1 MVSFGLD
8 QKIQNVGTR
17 VTLISVFMALV
28 MLMIVMALLVI
39 NGFGLQEMELWK
51 FTEKKRSLGHIWT
64 VVIFTVRYPRSSF
77 YSHRPVP
84 VEF

>member
-39 NGFGLQEMELWK
+39 NGCGQQEMEL
-51 FTEKKRSLGHIWT
+51 
-64 VVIFTVRYPRSSF
+64 
-77 YSHRPVP
+77 
-84 VEF
+84 

>member
-8 QKIQNVGTR
+8 QKIQNAGTR

-39 NGFGLQEMELWK
+39 NGCGQPEMELWK
-51 FTEKKRSLGHIWT
+51 FTAKKRNLGPI
-64 VVIFTVRYPRSSF
+64 
-77 YSHRPVP
+77 
-84 VEF
+84 

>member
-1 MVSFGLD
+1 MVSFGLG

-17 VTLISVFMALV
+17 VTLISVFTALV
-28 MLMIVMALLVI
+28 MPMIVMALLVI
-39 NGFGLQEMELWK
+39 NGFGLQGMELWK
-51 FTEKKRSLGHIWT
+51 FTEKKRNPGHIWT